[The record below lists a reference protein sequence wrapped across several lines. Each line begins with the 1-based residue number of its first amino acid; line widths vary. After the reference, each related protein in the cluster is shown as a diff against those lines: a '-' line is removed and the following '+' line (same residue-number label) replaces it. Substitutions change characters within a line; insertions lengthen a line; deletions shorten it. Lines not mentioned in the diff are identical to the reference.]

1 MPLYRVVS
9 RSAGPVLGSMSASRV
24 DAALSGPNGVVHATI
39 PDHVALGDLVD
50 ASGALVARNTSTLPL
65 DQQDWWRLHRVGRN
79 LSERHRIE
87 RAIRA
92 FFDAEGFLDV
102 TTPAMARSPGLEV
115 HLAAFPVKDRFLI
128 TSPEY
133 HMKRLLSAGWDRLVF
148 HGRAFRDDEAGR
160 HHHGEFTMLEWYRAF
175 AEPSDIMTDI
185 QKLVAIATGRERTW
199 TTLPVRT
206 AVARYAGL
214 SPLEDDPERLLRALV
229 EYVEP
234 AIAELGAVFLTEWP
248 RALASLARLNA
259 DDPAVSD
266 RFEAYL
272 DGVELANGFGELTDA
287 REQRTRLE
295 NDQAERHAAG
305 LPVYP
310 IDEAFLGALE
320 AGLPRSTGVALG
332 LDRLIMIALGA
343 SSLDDVVAFPPAL
356 A

>member
-1 MPLYRVVS
+1 MTAADWRPRAPLAVL
-9 RSAGPVLGSMSASRV
+9 AGRARLLAAVRGFFAARGVLEV
-24 DAALSGPNGVVHATI
+24 ETP
-39 PDHVALGDLVD
+39 
-50 ASGALVARNTSTLPL
+50 ALVGDPVTDPQLRNIAVLL
-65 DQQDWWRLHRVGRN
+65 DGGVR
-79 LSERHRIE
+79 
-87 RAIRA
+87 RAW
-92 FFDAEGFLDV
+92 
-102 TTPAMARSPGLEV
+102 
-115 HLAAFPVKDRFLI
+115 LA